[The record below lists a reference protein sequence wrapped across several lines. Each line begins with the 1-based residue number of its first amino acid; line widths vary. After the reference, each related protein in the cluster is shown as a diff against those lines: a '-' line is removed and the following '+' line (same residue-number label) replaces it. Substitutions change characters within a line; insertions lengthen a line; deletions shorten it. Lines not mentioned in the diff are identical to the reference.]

1 MRVTSYQTQSNDLRI
16 ETTEG
21 TLQLIAYTASIVRVR
36 YTQELS
42 PSSRESLMIV
52 APPLPGVTCKVQETP
67 DMLIFTTSAI
77 EIQIQKETAAFVY
90 RDCQG
95 QVLTREPERGGKT
108 LTPMPIF
115 PSLFNEE
122 PVQANV
128 QDSDE
133 THVKVDGVRQII
145 DRHAYH
151 TRLEFVW
158 SEGEA
163 LY

>member
-42 PSSRESLMIV
+42 PSARESLMIV

-95 QVLTREPERGGKT
+95 QVLTKEPERGGKT
-108 LTPMPIF
+108 LIPTSLF
-115 PSLFNEE
+115 PSLFDKA
-122 PVQANV
+122 PVRANV

-133 THVKVDGVRQII
+133 AHVKVGGVKQVVN
-145 DRHAYH
+145 RHAYH
-151 TRLEFVW
+151 T
-158 SEGEA
+158 
-163 LY
+163 